1 MCYILRPSIVV
12 VLIATFLSLIAVG
25 WMIAVILTFL
35 RHFVLVIAVVWTAA
49 IDFLIALYC
58 FIVSLPSSFHF
69 PSNSKKEKTH
79 TLFHSLSLSLS
90 KSPDLSS
97 SETHCYPPNSP
108 EIELDGDPN
117 HLKPPPISS
126 KRLSFYLALFLQ
138 WVCLKFQIFLLGS
151 CGFVCFF
158 FQKIDCGFGF
168 DF

>member
-1 MCYILRPSIVV
+1 MLYFAAFYSGGINSDISVTYSDRLDDRRNTHFFAALCLSYSGGLDRRNRLFNCLIL
-12 VLIATFLSLIAVG
+12 F
-25 WMIAVILTFL
+25 
-35 RHFVLVIAVVWTAA
+35 
-49 IDFLIALYC
+49 YC
-58 FIVSLPSSFHF
+58 FPPPSFHF

-79 TLFHSLSLSLS
+79 TLFHSLSLS

>member
-90 KSPDLSS
+90 QNLQTSVRRRPTATHPTHRRSNSMETQITLS
-97 SETHCYPPNSP
+97 
-108 EIELDGDPN
+108 
-117 HLKPPPISS
+117 
-126 KRLSFYLALFLQ
+126 RLQSR
-138 WVCLKFQIFLLGS
+138 VS
-151 CGFVCFF
+151 V
-158 FQKIDCGFGF
+158 
-168 DF
+168 